1 MAYDK
6 RQLDELL
13 KKIGDSSLS
22 AAIQKIFHLN
32 GYFSNRKMKF
42 ASYQMIQDGIA
53 QADEKIKKA
62 AENCNNR
69 LAVIQQEKITRY
81 EQNKIIYYGKTRK
94 IHSLYMTK
102 IDNLERKRQALW
114 TGDRPCL
121 LYTSRCV

>member
-1 MAYDK
+1 MCIRDRKDCEETLGKVKGSTLDTLMAYDK

-53 QADEKIKKA
+53 QAED
-62 AENCNNR
+62 
-69 LAVIQQEKITRY
+69 VY
-81 EQNKIIYYGKTRK
+81 
-94 IHSLYMTK
+94 
-102 IDNLERKRQALW
+102 KRQK
-114 TGDRPCL
+114 
-121 LYTSRCV
+121 